1 MSVRPSLLSATLL
14 VAGAAAAMPLRAQ
27 GVEYAPGSTSYHVS
41 TITKGTQTSPMG
53 SQAFEI
59 GVEQRITV
67 NIARRAKDTLTTTVT
82 IDSISLHSAGP
93 TPDVSQYRG
102 LKFTSLVSP
111 TGRIY
116 STQKPEGQD
125 PLVGQLAESAASFL
139 PSFRG
144 DLHAGATW
152 ADTSVGKVT
161 QQGMLVDRT
170 TISTY
175 TVRGDTTIGGNRA
188 VRVTRHMAVSASGS
202 GTPNGSAVNVA
213 SSTASDADF
222 FLSRGGAFLGGHSN
236 DDINMKLTIV
246 AQNAEI
252 NIIQHAASTVS
263 PIK

>member
-1 MSVRPSLLSATLL
+1 MSVRPTVFATVLL
-14 VAGAAAAMPLRAQ
+14 AGAAAMPLRAQ

-41 TITKGTQTSPMG
+41 TVTKGTQTSPMG

-67 NIARRAKDTLTTTVT
+67 DIVRRAKDTLAATVT

-111 TGRIY
+111 TGRVY
-116 STQKPEGQD
+116 STKKPEGQD

-139 PSFRG
+139 PSYRG

-152 ADTSVGKVT
+152 ADTSAGKVM
-161 QQGMLVDRT
+161 QQGMMVDRT

-175 TVRGDTTIGGNRA
+175 TVRGDTTVAGERA
-188 VRVTRHMAVSASGS
+188 VRVSRHMAVTASGS
-202 GTPNGSAVNVA
+202 GAPNGSTVNVT

-222 FLSRGGAFLGGHSN
+222 FLSRHGAFLGGNSN
-236 DDINMKLTIV
+236 DDISMKLLVV

-252 NIIQHAASTVS
+252 NIVQHATSTVA
-263 PIK
+263 PVK